1 MASKKTVYYCT
12 KCGYE
17 SIKWQGKCP
26 NCDAWNSFCEETIS
40 TKSKVVKRTDNI
52 PRKITDINIDETK
65 RLSTGYKE
73 LDRVLGGGIVEG
85 SLVLVGGDPGIGKS
99 TMLLQLSKTL
109 TDNKNSVL
117 YISGEESYSQIK
129 LRSLRLG
136 KFNDELDLLCETDL
150 EIVENSILSKKPK
163 VVIIDS
169 IQTMNSGDI
178 SSVSGSV
185 AQIKE
190 ATNRLL
196 FLSKTNN
203 ISIFIVGHVTKQ
215 GEVAG
220 PKILEHMVDTVLYFE
235 GEKYGDYRILRAVK
249 NRFGSTNEI
258 GIFRMSQNGLYEV
271 SSLSEI
277 ILEGRENNSFGS
289 AITCSIEGSRPV
301 LLEIQGLTSK
311 ANYAVPIRNTSGMDY
326 KRVNM
331 LIAVIEKNLKLDLS
345 KLDIYMNIVGG
356 IKADEPAID
365 LAIVLSVISS
375 YKEKGIDSELLVF
388 GEIGLSGE
396 IRGVNMSDSRVKEG
410 VKLGFK
416 KFIIPF
422 SNKKEIEKIQLSSDI
437 KIRYIKNILEI
448 KEVFE
453 SQI

>member
-12 KCGYE
+12 ECGYE
-17 SIKWQGKCP
+17 SPKWQGKCP
-26 NCDAWNSFCEETIS
+26 SCGEWNSFCEEVITKK
-40 TKSKVVKRTDNI
+40 TKSIINIDNK
-52 PRKITDINIDETK
+52 PRKITEITTDETK

-117 YISGEESYSQIK
+117 YVSGEESYSQIK

-136 KFNDELDLLCETDL
+136 EFNEELELLCETDL
-150 EIVENSILSKKPK
+150 EIVEGYILNKKPK
-163 VVIIDS
+163 VAIIDS
-169 IQTMNSGDI
+169 IQTINSGEI
-178 SSVSGSV
+178 SSVAGSV
-185 AQIKE
+185 SQIKE

-196 FLSKTNN
+196 SLSKSNN
-203 ISIFIVGHVTKQ
+203 ITIFIVGHVTKQ

-235 GEKYGDYRILRAVK
+235 GDKYGDYRILRAVK

-258 GIFRMSQNGLYEV
+258 GIFRMAQNGLFEV
-271 SSLSEI
+271 SSLSEV
-277 ILEGRENNSFGS
+277 ILEGREENSFGS

-311 ANYAVPIRNTSGMDY
+311 ANYAVPMRNTSGIDY

-331 LIAVIEKNLKLDLS
+331 LIAVIEKNLKIDLS
-345 KLDIYMNIVGG
+345 KLDIYMNIAGG

-365 LAIVLSVISS
+365 LAIVLSIISS
-375 YKEKGIDSELLVF
+375 YKEKGLYNDLLVF

-396 IRGVNMSDSRVKEG
+396 IRGVNMSDARISEG
-410 VKLGFK
+410 VRLGFK
-416 KFIIPF
+416 KYIVPF
-422 SNKKEIEKIQLSSDI
+422 SNKKEIDKIKLDSDVKI
-437 KIRYIKNILEI
+437 KYIKNISEI
-448 KEVFE
+448 KEVF
-453 SQI
+453 SN